1 MRTGHSRRSC
11 YSSRIAAS
19 TQSGKL
25 HIEQVV
31 VRLCA
36 RLAVSR
42 PAAPCWGNRKS
53 GCSKATW
60 FQHSPLRRKTN
71 SRLCPDDEQTSP
83 LGESGRLLC
92 CEILS
97 PRCGAGSISRRS
109 APHRR
114 PPAKP
119 RRLSPMP
126 VRTRR
131 RRACWGKS
139 EEGRVGNRGG
149 GRGRDQG

>member
-11 YSSRIAAS
+11 DSSRIAAS

-83 LGESGRLLC
+83 LGESGRLWC

-97 PRCGAGSISRRS
+97 PRCGAGRLEEHTSELKQLMRS
-109 APHRR
+109 
-114 PPAKP
+114 
-119 RRLSPMP
+119 SYS
-126 VRTRR
+126 
-131 RRACWGKS
+131 GF
-139 EEGRVGNRGG
+139 
-149 GRGRDQG
+149 

>member
-1 MRTGHSRRSC
+1 MRTVHSCRSFD
-11 YSSRIAAS
+11 SSRFAAS

-36 RLAVSR
+36 RLAVTR

-97 PRCGAGSISRRS
+97 PRCGAGR
-109 APHRR
+109 
-114 PPAKP
+114 
-119 RRLSPMP
+119 
-126 VRTRR
+126 
-131 RRACWGKS
+131 S
-139 EEGRVGNRGG
+139 EEHTSELQSLMRISYAVFCLKKKINR
-149 GRGRDQG
+149 